1 MPQRPAPLTIELALL
16 GYVRGEPLH
25 GYEIYQQLVASG
37 GLGDVWSVKQ
47 PLLYAHLKRL
57 EAECLLTGTVEVQS
71 DRPARRLLA
80 ITPAGE
86 AAFAQWL
93 VQPVTRGRDLR
104 LEFLAKLYFA
114 RREADAV
121 ALRLLGAQ
129 DLQLCQWLDR
139 LAVRRH
145 DLPAGAIYERLVID
159 YRCGQV
165 TAALTW
171 LAAVRTEFMQIE
183 PAEA

>member
-16 GYVRGEPLH
+16 GYVRGKPMH
-25 GYEIYQQLVASG
+25 GYEIFQQLVANS

-57 EAECLLTGTVEVQS
+57 EAEGLVTGTVEVQS

-93 VQPVTRGRDLR
+93 VRPVTRGRDLR

-114 RREADAV
+114 RREGHGV
-121 ALRLLGAQ
+121 ALRLLDAQ
-129 DLQLCQWLDR
+129 EQQLCQWLDR
-139 LAVRRH
+139 LAARRH
-145 DLPAGAIYERLVID
+145 GLPAGALYEHFVID

-165 TAALTW
+165 QAALTW
-171 LAAVRTEFMQIE
+171 LATVRTRFMQIE
-183 PAEA
+183 PAED

>member
-16 GYVRGEPLH
+16 GFVRDEPMH
-25 GYEIYQQLVASG
+25 GYEIYQKLVAG
-37 GLGDVWSVKQ
+37 GGIGDVWSVKQ

-57 EAECLLTGTVEVQS
+57 EAEGLVSGTVEMQI

-93 VQPVTRGRDLR
+93 VRPITRGRDLR

-114 RREADAV
+114 RREGHAV
-121 ALRLLGAQ
+121 ALRLLDAQ
-129 DLQLCQWLDR
+129 DKQLSQWLER
-139 LAVRRH
+139 LAARRH
-145 DLPAGAIYERLVID
+145 ELPAGAIYERLVID
-159 YRCGQV
+159 YRRSQV

-171 LAAVRTEFMQIE
+171 LVAVRTEFMQIE
-183 PAEA
+183 QVEG